1 MTAIQFILIAIAGL
15 IVFVGLIMVIRS
27 LKRRKNT
34 EVAAVN
40 YDKNGIPI
48 IPRHER
54 NVLDQPDFDDT
65 VAGEMTISPNR
76 DYLNAVIEDKPLT
89 QTYTPV
95 DAHLT
100 SGRGDARHDINDLVS
115 DADYA
120 RWQAEQQ
127 REDNAEFTQVA
138 EQLHADENNNYGQ
151 TNEQQQKNNDQE
163 PDAFSSLMS
172 ATDNL
177 MPSIDISEEPRF
189 TDNSPILDQHLLEPV
204 DQAQNG
210 PLINAK
216 DNINITILPHQYR
229 DRPPMIIRGRDLL
242 ALIDKYGLR
251 FGAMNMF
258 HRYEQK
264 DGTGMLWFSMMGI
277 TDNGIA
283 PFDPHSVATNT
294 YSGIVVF
301 LSLPHPQALRSFDS
315 MMSIAYMMASDL
327 DAIML
332 DEDNQPITPEYKQQ
346 LRNEVRDYKG

>member
-1 MTAIQFILIAIAGL
+1 MTAIQFILIAIAAFIVLAGL
-15 IVFVGLIMVIRS
+15 VMVMRS
-27 LKRRKNT
+27 FKRRKT
-34 EVAAVN
+34 AEAAAVN

-54 NVLDQPDFDDT
+54 NIIDQPDLEAS
-65 VAGEMTISPNR
+65 VAGETSITPDRS
-76 DYLNAVIEDKPLT
+76 YLNAVVEEEPLT
-89 QTYTPV
+89 QSHTHV
-95 DAHLT
+95 DAQLT
-100 SGRGDARHDINDLVS
+100 AENANASGDYNHIS
-115 DADYA
+115 DEDYA
-120 RWQAEQQ
+120 RWQEEQQ
-127 REDNAEFTQVA
+127 RADDSEFSEAA
-138 EQLHADENNNYGQ
+138 EQMHIE
-151 TNEQQQKNNDQE
+151 QE

-172 ATDNL
+172 ATDSL
-177 MPSIDISEEPRF
+177 MPVIDTAEEPSF
-189 TDNSPILDQHLLEPV
+189 DNNSPILDQHLSEPV
-204 DQAQNG
+204 DEAQNS

-229 DRPPMIIRGRDLL
+229 DRPHAVIRGRDLL

-251 FGAMNMF
+251 YGAMNMF

-277 TDNGIA
+277 TDSGIA

-294 YSGIVVF
+294 YNGVVVF

-332 DEDNQPITPEYKQQ
+332 DEENEPITPEYKQQ
-346 LRNEVRDYKG
+346 LRNQVRDYEG

>member
-1 MTAIQFILIAIAGL
+1 MTAIQFILIAIAAFIVLAGL
-15 IVFVGLIMVIRS
+15 FMVIRS
-27 LKRRKNT
+27 LKRRKNA
-34 EVAAVN
+34 EAAAVN

-54 NVLDQPDFDDT
+54 NIVDQPDFDDT
-65 VAGEMTISPNR
+65 VAGETTIGPDR
-76 DYLNAVIEDKPLT
+76 DYLNAVVEDEPLT
-89 QTYTPV
+89 QTHTHV
-95 DAHLT
+95 DAQLT
-100 SGRGDARHDINDLVS
+100 AGRGDNVNDAVS

-120 RWQAEQQ
+120 HWQDEQK
-127 REDNAEFTQVA
+127 RADNAEFAYVA
-138 EQLHADENNNYGQ
+138 DQMQ
-151 TNEQQQKNNDQE
+151 TNNEQE

-177 MPSIDISEEPRF
+177 MPSIDTAEEPRF

-229 DRPPMIIRGRDLL
+229 DRPITVIRGRDLL

-283 PFDPHSVATNT
+283 PFDPHSVATNN
-294 YSGIVVF
+294 YSGVVVF

-332 DEDNQPITPEYKQQ
+332 DESNEPITSEYKQQ
-346 LRNEVRDYKG
+346 LRNQVRDYEG

>member
-1 MTAIQFILIAIAGL
+1 MTAIQFILIAIAAFIMLAGL
-15 IVFVGLIMVIRS
+15 FMVIRS
-27 LKRRKNT
+27 FKRRNNA
-34 EVAAVN
+34 EAVAVN

-54 NVLDQPDFDDT
+54 NIVDQPDLDDT
-65 VAGEMTISPNR
+65 VAGETSIAPDRS
-76 DYLNAVIEDKPLT
+76 YLNAVVEDEPLT
-89 QTYTPV
+89 QSHTHV
-95 DAHLT
+95 DTQLT
-100 SGRGDARHDINDLVS
+100 AGHADVNDS
-115 DADYA
+115 DTGTIDDADYV

-127 REDNAEFTQVA
+127 RADNSEFAEAA
-138 EQLHADENNNYGQ
+138 EQMHI
-151 TNEQQQKNNDQE
+151 EQEQ
-163 PDAFSSLMS
+163 DAFSSLMS
-172 ATDNL
+172 ATDSL
-177 MPSIDISEEPRF
+177 MPSIDTADEPSF
-189 TDNSPILDQHLLEPV
+189 DNNSPILDQHLSEPV
-204 DQAQNG
+204 DEAQNG

-229 DRPPMIIRGRDLL
+229 DRPAAIIRGRDLL

-251 FGAMNMF
+251 YGAMNMF

-277 TDNGIA
+277 TDSGIA

-294 YSGIVVF
+294 YNGVVVF

-332 DEDNQPITPEYKQQ
+332 DEENEPITPEYKQQ
-346 LRNEVRDYKG
+346 LRNQVRDYEG

>member
-1 MTAIQFILIAIAGL
+1 MTVIQFVLIAIAAL
-15 IVFVGLIMVIRS
+15 IVLAGLFMVIRS
-27 LKRRKNT
+27 LKRRQNAET
-34 EVAAVN
+34 AVIN

-54 NVLDQPDFDDT
+54 NVVDQPDLEDT
-65 VAGEMTISPNR
+65 VAGETTIGPNR
-76 DYLNAVIEDKPLT
+76 DYLSAVIEDEPST
-89 QTYTPV
+89 QSSHHTDETLPKS
-95 DAHLT
+95 AG
-100 SGRGDARHDINDLVS
+100 SNDFS
-115 DADYA
+115 DNEADVDYA

-127 REDNAEFTQVA
+127 RADDNEFAHLSAE
-138 EQLHADENNNYGQ
+138 LRDGNDHASSNNA
-151 TNEQQQKNNDQE
+151 QE

-177 MPSIDISEEPRF
+177 MPTIDTFDEPSF
-189 TDNSPILDQHLLEPV
+189 TDSSPILDQHLMAPV

-229 DRPPMIIRGRDLL
+229 DRTPSIIRGRDLL
-242 ALIDKYGLR
+242 TLIDKYGLR

-277 TDNGIA
+277 TDDGIA

-294 YSGIVVF
+294 YNGVVVF
-301 LSLPHPQALRSFDS
+301 LSLPHPQPLRSFDS
-315 MMSIAYMMASDL
+315 MMSIAYMMANDL
-327 DAIML
+327 DAMIL
-332 DEDNQPITPEYKQQ
+332 DENNESITPEYKQQ
-346 LRNEVRDYKG
+346 LRNQVRDYEG

>member
-1 MTAIQFILIAIAGL
+1 MTAIQFILIAIAAFIMLAGL
-15 IVFVGLIMVIRS
+15 FMVIRS
-27 LKRRKNT
+27 FKRRNNA
-34 EVAAVN
+34 EAVAVN

-54 NVLDQPDFDDT
+54 NIVDQPDLDDT
-65 VAGEMTISPNR
+65 VAGETSIAPDRS
-76 DYLNAVIEDKPLT
+76 YLNAVVEDEPLT
-89 QTYTPV
+89 QPHTHV
-95 DAHLT
+95 DTQLT
-100 SGRGDARHDINDLVS
+100 AGHADVNDS
-115 DADYA
+115 DTETDTGTIDDADYV

-127 REDNAEFTQVA
+127 RADNSEFVEVA
-138 EQLHADENNNYGQ
+138 EQMHI
-151 TNEQQQKNNDQE
+151 EQEQ
-163 PDAFSSLMS
+163 DAFSSLMS
-172 ATDNL
+172 ATDSL
-177 MPSIDISEEPRF
+177 MPSIDTADEPSF
-189 TDNSPILDQHLLEPV
+189 DNNSPILDQHLSEPV
-204 DQAQNG
+204 DEAQNG

-229 DRPPMIIRGRDLL
+229 DRPAAIIRGRDLL

-251 FGAMNMF
+251 YGAMNMF

-277 TDNGIA
+277 TDSGIA

-294 YSGIVVF
+294 YNGVVVF

-332 DEDNQPITPEYKQQ
+332 DEENEPITPEYKQQ
-346 LRNEVRDYKG
+346 LRNQVRDYEG

>member
-1 MTAIQFILIAIAGL
+1 MTAIQFILIAIAAFIVLAGL
-15 IVFVGLIMVIRS
+15 FMVIRS
-27 LKRRKNT
+27 LKRRKNA
-34 EVAAVN
+34 EAAAVN

-54 NVLDQPDFDDT
+54 NIVDQPDFDDT
-65 VAGEMTISPNR
+65 VAGETNIGPDR
-76 DYLNAVIEDKPLT
+76 DYLNAVIEDEPLT
-89 QTYTPV
+89 QTHTNV
-95 DAHLT
+95 DAQLT
-100 SGRGDARHDINDLVS
+100 AGRDGNDGVNDAVS

-127 REDNAEFTQVA
+127 NEDNAEFAYVA
-138 EQLHADENNNYGQ
+138 DQMQANN
-151 TNEQQQKNNDQE
+151 EQE

-177 MPSIDISEEPRF
+177 MPSIDTAEEPRF

-229 DRPPMIIRGRDLL
+229 DRPPTVIRGRDLL

-294 YSGIVVF
+294 YSGVVVF

-332 DEDNQPITPEYKQQ
+332 DEDNEPITPEYKQQ
-346 LRNEVRDYKG
+346 LRNQVRDYED